1 MSPKKSVSFNDQ
13 ITIVGDNNYIT
24 TVYLPDILN
33 DNRSLFQ
40 KKLDR
45 LRFKHNKI
53 DKFDIII
60 SSVLLKKI
68 KSMEI

>member
-13 ITIVGDNNYIT
+13 ITIFGDNNYIT

-45 LRFKHNKI
+45 LRFKHDKI

>member
-33 DNRSLFQ
+33 DNRSLLQ